1 MAVREL
7 LEPKLAEWGSRWPNA
22 TPPEMLAQL
31 QVIGI
36 TLKQAQA
43 QWAALKKARL
53 QPADEEG
60 TEHEAPPR
68 ERYAALILGIIEF
81 DELFFTATSQ
91 LAMGDLLTTRPH
103 VAGLLKLVSV
113 DDGVCEVARELVRSW
128 STISADAWAVGGTDA
143 PLQFAHARYQRALP
157 EFLTKLTSALVVAVR
172 RDAARHDL
180 RLAAVAALVEAPG
193 VIPAAIAAP
202 QGSTRRGGSGVCG
215 FIY

>member
-60 TEHEAPPR
+60 TEYETPPR
-68 ERYAALILGIIEF
+68 ERYAALILEIIDF

-91 LAMGDLLTTRPH
+91 LAMGDLLATRPH

-128 STISADAWAVGGTDA
+128 STISADAWAVGGTGA

-172 RDAARHDL
+172 QDAARHDL